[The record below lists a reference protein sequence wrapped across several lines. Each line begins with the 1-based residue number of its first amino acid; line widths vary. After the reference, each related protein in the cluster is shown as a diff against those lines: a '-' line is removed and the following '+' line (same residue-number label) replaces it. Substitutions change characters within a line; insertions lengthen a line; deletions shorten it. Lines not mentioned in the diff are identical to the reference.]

1 MNEIEPRASLAK
13 TNAAMNNPL
22 IKKARE
28 GSRKSPTC
36 DNEGLQQDAG
46 TAPHRETSQKAKSV
60 DHSPSKRPSRRR
72 WPPAARSSSEGPGRR
87 QPEKPKLDGAPQSQP
102 RQDAEEGDSVQVVD
116 GPVIAGEA
124 AIVDSKVPKSS
135 SAYGVAGAKA
145 QEASVPGRR

>member
-72 WPPAARSSSEGPGRR
+72 WPPAARSSPEGPGRR

-116 GPVIAGEA
+116 GAVIARET
-124 AIVDSKVPKSS
+124 AIVDREVPESS

-145 QEASVPGRR
+145 QEAGVPRRS